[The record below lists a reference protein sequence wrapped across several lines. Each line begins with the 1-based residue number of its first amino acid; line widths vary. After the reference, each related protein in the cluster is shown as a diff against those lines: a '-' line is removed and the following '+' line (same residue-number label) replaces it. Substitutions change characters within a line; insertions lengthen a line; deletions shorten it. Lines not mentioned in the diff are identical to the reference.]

1 MYMLKL
7 RHNSFG
13 NSAGTCW
20 RLLFIYALMPW
31 MRKYR
36 KYDDSLDIA
45 DFKFAANR
53 MWTGRMPPRST
64 LFQEDP
70 NEELSV
76 KNLGISKGNS
86 SEEADDL
93 IALLRQHN
101 EILKKENEILRSRM
115 FRHKSS
121 EASINKSCPPQ
132 IFNKPPVGFI

>member
-7 RHNSFG
+7 RHKSFG

-70 NEELSV
+70 DEELSV
-76 KNLGISKGNS
+76 KKLGIQVATLEVQEFKILSIVG
-86 SEEADDL
+86 ADTANPSDNDMFL
-93 IALLRQHN
+93 RTFLL
-101 EILKKENEILRSRM
+101 
-115 FRHKSS
+115 
-121 EASINKSCPPQ
+121 SI
-132 IFNKPPVGFI
+132 IMHF